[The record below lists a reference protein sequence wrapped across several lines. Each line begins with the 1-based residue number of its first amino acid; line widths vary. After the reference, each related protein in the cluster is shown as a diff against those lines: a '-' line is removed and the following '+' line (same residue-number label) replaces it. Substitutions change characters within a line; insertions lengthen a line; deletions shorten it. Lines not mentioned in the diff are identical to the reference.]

1 MKKIKTIA
9 LVAPSGNIRN
19 IDLINNNISTLEKY
33 FKVKK
38 YYDENAQFRYLA
50 DSDKNRVKYF
60 ENAFLDDEVDLVL
73 SLRGGYGAIRIV
85 DKINYD
91 LIKNCSKYYLGS
103 SDASILLAALSK
115 KTNIKCFHSLML
127 MNGFIDNL
135 DENINIVQNNIF
147 KIDLKPIIEKK
158 IKGILWGGNLSS
170 VVSILSGESYLPDK
184 DIILFL
190 EDLNEPLYKIDKMLY
205 EIYRNENLKSKIK
218 GLIFGDFYIDDNE
231 IMPLIKEFS
240 SLFDCGAYYT
250 KDITHKNTNITIPYG
265 IELDI

>member
-1 MKKIKTIA
+1 MKKIETIA

-19 IDLINNNISTLEKY
+19 IDLINNNIATLEKY

-38 YYDENAQFRYLA
+38 YYDENAQLRYLA
-50 DSDKNRVKYF
+50 DYDKNRVKYF

-73 SLRGGYGAIRIV
+73 SIRGGYGAIRIV

-103 SDASILLAALSK
+103 SDASILLAALNK

-147 KIDLKPIIEKK
+147 KIDLKPIIKTK
-158 IKGILWGGNLSS
+158 IKGVLWGGNLSS
-170 VVSILSGESYLPDK
+170 IVSMLSGESYLPQEN
-184 DIILFL
+184 IILFL

-218 GLIFGDFYIDDNE
+218 GLIFGDFYLEDDE
-231 IMPLIKEFS
+231 IMPVLKEYS
-240 SLFDCGAYYT
+240 ELFQCGAYYT

-265 IELDI
+265 IELEI

>member
-1 MKKIKTIA
+1 MKKIETIA

-19 IDLINNNISTLEKY
+19 IDLINNNIATLEKY

-50 DSDKNRVKYF
+50 DYDKNRVKYL

-103 SDASILLAALSK
+103 SDASILLTALSK

-127 MNGFIDNL
+127 INGFIDNL

-218 GLIFGDFYIDDNE
+218 GLIFGDFYLEDDE

-240 SLFDCGAYYT
+240 SLFNCGTYYT

-265 IELDI
+265 IEVEI